1 LRWAV
6 SVRFAEPVRSGA
18 SVPAEAPF
26 PFESSRVDDTHPG
39 APLAEKGIRRT
50 EPAAAPR
57 PPGRNG
63 RSGGPEPAPGAAS
76 AEAGKDVPDTR
87 LCSRYAA
94 SVPDRAAIVD
104 LLGALAYA
112 ELTAFARLAEDAR
125 MAPSLSGRAA
135 LAEMAAVEIGHHRRL
150 VERLVELG
158 ADPEQAMTPFM
169 PALDRFHALTQ
180 PGSWLEGLIK
190 AYVGDGMAADF
201 YREVAGFV
209 DEPTRG
215 LILDVLADSGR
226 AAFAVREVRAAIE
239 RQPALAGRLALWARR
254 LVGEAISQTQHV
266 LAERDA
272 LTELLLAGSGD
283 LAGIA
288 ALITRITDGH
298 AERMSALGLAQ

>member
-1 LRWAV
+1 VVPRCRWTSDRLRH
-6 SVRFAEPVRSGA
+6 PVRD
-18 SVPAEAPF
+18 
-26 PFESSRVDDTHPG
+26 ESSRVDCARLGATTETANPAIPDPPRGTFETHP
-39 APLAEKGIRRT
+39 APLRR
-50 EPAAAPR
+50 EQKARILRPAGTS
-57 PPGRNG
+57 GRQG
-63 RSGGPEPAPGAAS
+63 TF
-76 AEAGKDVPDTR
+76 GKTG

-112 ELTAFARLAEDAR
+112 ELTAFDRLAQDAR

-150 VERLVELG
+150 IQRLQELG
-158 ADPEQAMTPFM
+158 ADPEQAMMPFI

-180 PGSWLEGLIK
+180 PGTWLEGLIK

-254 LVGEAISQTQHV
+254 LVGEAMSQTQHV

-283 LAGIA
+283 LTSIA
-288 ALITRITDGH
+288 ALLTRITDGH
-298 AERMSALGLAQ
+298 AERMSALGLGR